1 MPENGGVH
9 VTYLL
14 KQRFR
19 YDYPGPIRD
28 LRHRL
33 VIAPPLA
40 YGDQLV
46 VRDRLLVT
54 PPTAVRW
61 HRDGFGNAI
70 ATLIASRVD
79 DAIDLDYEAVIQR
92 SPGAHPRVRA
102 DWFEDP
108 RSHRPS
114 WLTEPDD
121 ALRDAAAALLRDH
134 DADRYALAARINA
147 YVFEHTRYVPDVT
160 TVATTAAQAF
170 AQGTGVCQDYAHIM
184 LSLCRLCGLAARY
197 VSGHLL
203 GEGGTHAW
211 VEVIGDPMP
220 DGTAPVWGFDPTH
233 RRATT
238 LSYVFVAAGRDFA
251 DVTPTSGCFVAPYI
265 GRFTTSRS
273 VEVVPDEEDAA

>member
-1 MPENGGVH
+1 MPEHGSVH

-19 YDYPGPIRD
+19 YDYPGPIAH

-61 HRDGFGNAI
+61 DRDGFGNAI
-70 ATLIASRVD
+70 ATLIASRID

-92 SPGAHPRVRA
+92 SEGPHPRVPA
-102 DWFEDP
+102 GWFEDP

-121 ALRDAAAALLRDH
+121 ALRDAAADLRREH

-147 YVFEHTRYVPDVT
+147 FVFEHMRYVPDVT
-160 TVATTAAQAF
+160 TVATTAARAF

-184 LSLCRLCGLAARY
+184 LALCRLCGLASRY

-211 VEVIGDPMP
+211 VEVIGDPLG

-233 RRATT
+233 RRTTT

-251 DVTPTSGCFVAPYI
+251 DVTPTSGSFVAPYI
-265 GRFTTSRS
+265 GRFSTYRS
-273 VEVVPDEEDAA
+273 VEVVAAEDAA

>member
-1 MPENGGVH
+1 MPEAGSVP
-9 VTYLL
+9 VFYLL

-19 YDYPGPIRD
+19 YDYPGPITN

-46 VRDRLLVT
+46 VRDRLVVT

-61 HRDGFGNAI
+61 DRDGFGNAV
-70 ATLIASRVD
+70 ATLIAGRIEDSV
-79 DAIDLDYEAVIQR
+79 DLDYEAVIQR
-92 SPGAHPRVRA
+92 STGAHPRLCD
-102 DWFEDP
+102 DWFDDE
-108 RSHRPS
+108 RLLRPS
-114 WLTEPDD
+114 WLTEPDG
-121 ALRDAAAALLRDH
+121 ALRAAAAALLLDH

-147 YVFEHTRYVPDVT
+147 YVFEHMRYVPEVT
-160 TVATTAAQAF
+160 TVATTASQAF

-184 LSLCRLCGLAARY
+184 LALCRLNGLAARY

-211 VEVIGDPMP
+211 VEVIGEPLG
-220 DGTAPVWGFDPTH
+220 DGTVPVWGFDPTH

-238 LSYVFVAAGRDFA
+238 LNYVFVAAGRDFA
-251 DVTPTSGCFVAPYI
+251 DVTPTSGSFVAPYI
-265 GRFTTSRS
+265 GRFSTYRS
-273 VEVVPDEEDAA
+273 VEVLSAGDAA

>member
-1 MPENGGVH
+1 MPVF
-9 VTYLL
+9 YLL

-19 YDYPGPIRD
+19 YDYPGPITN

-46 VRDRLLVT
+46 VRDRLVVT

-61 HRDGFGNAI
+61 DRDGFGNAI
-70 ATLIASRVD
+70 ATLIAGRIE
-79 DAIDLDYEAVIQR
+79 DAIDLDYEAVIER
-92 SPGAHPRVRA
+92 SVGAHPRLCD
-102 DWFEDP
+102 DWFDDE
-108 RSHRPS
+108 RLLRPS
-114 WLTEPDD
+114 WLTEPDE
-121 ALRDAAAALLRDH
+121 ALRAAAAALQHDH

-147 YVFEHTRYVPDVT
+147 YVFEHMRYVPDVT

-170 AQGTGVCQDYAHIM
+170 AQRTGVCQDYAHIM
-184 LSLCRLCGLAARY
+184 LALCRLNGLAARY
-197 VSGHLL
+197 VSGHLI

-211 VEVIGDPMP
+211 VEVIGEPLG

-238 LSYVFVAAGRDFA
+238 LNYVFVAAGRDFA
-251 DVTPTSGCFVAPYI
+251 DVTPTSGSFVAPYI
-265 GRFTTSRS
+265 GRFSTSRS
-273 VEVVPDEEDAA
+273 VEVIDAEDAA

>member
-1 MPENGGVH
+1 MPDGGIEH

-19 YDYPGPIRD
+19 YDYPGPISD

-54 PPTAVRW
+54 PPTAVKW
-61 HRDGFGNAI
+61 ERDGFGNAV
-70 ATLIASRVD
+70 ATLIASRIED
-79 DAIDLDYEAVIQR
+79 SIDLDYEAVIKR
-92 SPGAHPRVRA
+92 STRAHPRVNA
-102 DWFEDP
+102 SWCDDP
-108 RSHRPS
+108 RLLRPS

-121 ALRDAAAALLRDH
+121 ALREAAAALLRDH

-147 YVFEHTRYVPDVT
+147 HVFEHMRYVPDVT

-170 AQGTGVCQDYAHIM
+170 AQRTGVCQDYAHIM
-184 LSLCRLCGLAARY
+184 LALCRLNGLAARY

-211 VEVIGDPMP
+211 VEVIGEPLG

-233 RRATT
+233 RRTTT

-251 DVTPTSGCFVAPYI
+251 DVTPTSGCFEAPYI
-265 GRFTTSRS
+265 GRFSTQRS
-273 VEVVPDEEDAA
+273 VEVVAAEDAA

>member
-1 MPENGGVH
+1 MPVF
-9 VTYLL
+9 YLL

-19 YDYPGPIRD
+19 YDYPGPIAN

-46 VRDRLLVT
+46 VRDRLVVT

-61 HRDGFGNAI
+61 HRDGFGNAV
-70 ATLIASRVD
+70 ATLIAGRID
-79 DAIDLDYEAVIQR
+79 DSIDLDYEAVIQR
-92 SPGAHPRVRA
+92 SAGAHPRLCD
-102 DWFEDP
+102 DWFDDE
-108 RSHRPS
+108 RLLRPS

-121 ALRDAAAALLRDH
+121 ALRDAAAALLLDR

-147 YVFEHTRYVPDVT
+147 YVFEHMRYVPDVT
-160 TVATTAAQAF
+160 SVATTAAQAF

-184 LSLCRLCGLAARY
+184 LALCRLNGLAARY
-197 VSGHLL
+197 VSGHLI

-211 VEVIGDPMP
+211 VEVIGEPLG
-220 DGTAPVWGFDPTH
+220 DGTVPVWGFDPTH

-238 LSYVFVAAGRDFA
+238 LNYVFVAAGRDFA
-251 DVTPTSGCFVAPYI
+251 DVTPTSGSFVAPYI
-265 GRFTTSRS
+265 GRFSTYRS
-273 VEVVPDEEDAA
+273 VEVVTADDAA